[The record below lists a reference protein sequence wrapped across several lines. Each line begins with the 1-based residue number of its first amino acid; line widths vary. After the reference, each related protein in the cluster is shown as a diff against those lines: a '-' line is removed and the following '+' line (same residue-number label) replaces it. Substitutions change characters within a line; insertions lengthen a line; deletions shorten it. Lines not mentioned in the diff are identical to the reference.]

1 MKRVMAI
8 TPQDARFG
16 FGLAGINHQTTSGA
30 DITELLRK
38 ELADPDNGLIILD
51 ERLAREQ
58 GEEILREMERKW
70 QGIIVILPKPALLP
84 QEGDDY
90 ALRLIR
96 RAIGYHVRL
105 RL

>member
-1 MKRVMAI
+1 MKRVMVI
-8 TPQDARFG
+8 TPEDARFG
-16 FGLAGINHQTTSGA
+16 FGLAGIDHQTTSGA
-30 DITELLRK
+30 DSAALLRK
-38 ELADPDNGLIILD
+38 AVADQDNGLIILD
-51 ERLAREQ
+51 ERIAREH
-58 GEEILREMERKW
+58 GEEELREMERHW
-70 QGIIVILPKPALLP
+70 PGIIVVLPRPARLP

>member
-1 MKRVMAI
+1 MAD
-8 TPQDARFG
+8 Q
-16 FGLAGINHQTTSGA
+16 
-30 DITELLRK
+30 
-38 ELADPDNGLIILD
+38 DNGLIILD

-58 GEEILREMERKW
+58 GEEELREMERHW
-70 QGIIVILPKPALLP
+70 PGIIVVLPQPAKLP